1 MSRIMEDFL
10 KEEREDETIRLLAI
24 LLKSGSMSEE
34 NIKELFKL
42 SKKQMQA
49 IKERVTVL
57 A

>member
-10 KEEREDETIRLLAI
+10 KEEREDETIKLLAI

-49 IKERVTVL
+49 IKERVAVL

>member
-49 IKERVTVL
+49 IKERVAVL